1 MTLKHARHDLDPV
14 IHSPVR
20 FSIMA
25 VLVAIDECEFSS
37 LRETVELSDSSLS
50 QNVTTLEKS
59 DYVTVS
65 KRQVGRRTHTWISAT
80 PTGIAAFARH
90 LETLRAIAGI

>member
-1 MTLKHARHDLDPV
+1 
-14 IHSPVR
+14 
-20 FSIMA
+20 MA